1 MGESAGK
8 IIAAILLGL
17 QIPVCVGLGVLF
29 LHGKGADLVIHTER
43 ERIRTN
49 VPELLRFM
57 AKLMFAMAACWI
69 PFVLGVL
76 LWKPLTF
83 IGLGLFLAVTI
94 GGVIYMN
101 TAKRFRK
108 W

>member
-1 MGESAGK
+1 MNELTGK
-8 IIAAILLGL
+8 IIAAVLLGL
-17 QIPVCVGLGVLF
+17 QIPVCCGLGMLF
-29 LHGKGADLVIHTER
+29 LHGKGADLVIHSQR

-57 AKLMFAMAACWI
+57 AKLMFAMAACWV
-69 PFVLGVL
+69 PFVVGVL
-76 LWKPLTF
+76 FWKPLIF

-94 GGVIYMN
+94 AGVIYMN
-101 TAKRFRK
+101 TGKRFRK